1 MWVNYGLKLHDVIY
15 ESPLNENFSQFHYGK
30 QMFKRKMFLCL
41 TTLRSTTFRSYHFLP
56 NPFQVLPLLGLPRTR
71 PVDAPFIIV
80 DLTFWRFTYWRL
92 FNIVFKIKL
101 FLRKK
106 TKTQLAAFNFVPNLK
121 KVFFFSKLF
130 LLTSISYKIMQKTLV
145 SLCSSILFPSTFS
158 VRHTVSRHMKN
169 IDKCNSWTSEG
180 KNSFWQKL
188 FSP

>member
-1 MWVNYGLKLHDVIY
+1 MGVNSGSKLHDVIS
-15 ESPLNENFSQFHYGK
+15 ECPLNENFSQFLYGK

-41 TTLRSTTFRSYHFLP
+41 TTLRSTTLRSTTFRSYHFLP

-106 TKTQLAAFNFVPNLK
+106 TIANNYTDFHNL
-121 KVFFFSKLF
+121 LF
-130 LLTSISYKIMQKTLV
+130 LVIYDNATNCQPCQYYI
-145 SLCSSILFPSTFS
+145 
-158 VRHTVSRHMKN
+158 
-169 IDKCNSWTSEG
+169 
-180 KNSFWQKL
+180 
-188 FSP
+188 